1 MALFTSDLSRDGPGL
16 LLQDIRKGDDPQITA
31 TIDILVEV
39 SPDIVVLA
47 GFDYDHGGTAL
58 GAFSDALNDAGLD
71 LGHRYAAHPNSG
83 LMTDLDLDGN
93 DRFGEPRDAQGYG
106 TFSGDN
112 GMAILS
118 RWAVVS
124 EQAKDF
130 SDLVWRDIPN
140 ANLPIVDGALFPNSK
155 VYEVQRLSSTAH
167 WDVPVA
173 LPNGQVLHLLTH
185 YATPPVFDG
194 PEDRNGRRNADE
206 LGFWSHYLTGAM
218 GPAPTTHYVL
228 PPIIAAIRLAEPG
241 IAIELVPSDESENL
255 LFREADIALRMYR
268 PTQLDVVTQHI
279 GDMALGLFGSRDY
292 LARTTKP
299 ESLEDMMALD
309 LVGHDREERLI
320 HGLRERGFD
329 ATRDWFKTRVDNPTV
344 YWELVRAG
352 CGVGFTLS
360 KVGRADPDM
369 IEIPTGIEIEPLP
382 LWLTSHEAMRHTPRI
397 RRVWTLLAE
406 QLVQVIRDDAKT

>member
-1 MALFTSDLSRDGPGL
+1 MDAALHKLDWSLVQSFLAVAEHGSLSAAA
-16 LLQDIRKGDDPQITA
+16 K
-31 TIDILVEV
+31 
-39 SPDIVVLA
+39 
-47 GFDYDHGGTAL
+47 AL
-58 GAFSDALNDAGLD
+58 GASQPTVGRQIKAMEVALGVTLFVRQPRGLV
-71 LGHRYAAHPNSG
+71 
-83 LMTDLDLDGN
+83 
-93 DRFGEPRDAQGYG
+93 
-106 TFSGDN
+106 
-112 GMAILS
+112 LS
-118 RWAVVS
+118 
-124 EQAKDF
+124 ETG
-130 SDLVWRDIPN
+130 SDLIEPAKAMQEAVNEISLRAAGREDATIGTVR
-140 ANLPIVDGALFPNSK
+140 I
-155 VYEVQRLSSTAH
+155 TASIT
-167 WDVPVA
+167 V
-173 LPNGQVLHLLTH
+173 
-185 YATPPVFDG
+185 
-194 PEDRNGRRNADE
+194 
-206 LGFWSHYLTGAM
+206 S
-218 GPAPTTHYVL
+218 HYVL

>member
-16 LLQDIRKGDDPQITA
+16 LLRDIRKGDDPQITA

-47 GFDYDHGGTAL
+47 GFDYDYGGAAL

-71 LGHRYAAHPNSG
+71 LGHRYATQPNSG

-118 RWAVVS
+118 RWAVAS
-124 EQAKDF
+124 AQAKDF
-130 SDLVWRDIPN
+130 SDLLWRDIPD
-140 ANLPIVDGALFPNSK
+140 ANLPIVDGALFPNSM

-206 LGFWSHYLTGAM
+206 LGFWSHYLTGVM
-218 GPAPTTHYVL
+218 GPAPTAHYVL
-228 PPIIAAIRLAEPG
+228 VAAANLDPFDGDGRGDAMQAFLASGLVQDPEPSSAG
-241 IAIELVPSDESENL
+241 AAYA
-255 LFREADIALRMYR
+255 AD
-268 PTQLDVVTQHI
+268 PNHN
-279 GDMALGLFGSRDY
+279 GD
-292 LARTTKP
+292 P
-299 ESLEDMMALD
+299 ALD
-309 LVGHDREERLI
+309 TVDW
-320 HGLRERGFD
+320 D
-329 ATRDWFKTRVDNPTV
+329 ADGPGNLRVDYVLPSPDWTISG
-344 YWELVRAG
+344 AG
-352 CGVGFTLS
+352 VFWPAPEDD
-360 KVGRADPDM
+360 KVALLGGEGRAA
-369 IEIPTGIEIEPLP
+369 
-382 LWLTSHEAMRHTPRI
+382 SRHRL
-397 RRVWTLLAE
+397 VWVD
-406 QLVQVIRDDAKT
+406 LVLD